1 MALNK
6 PNPIGAM
13 TGANDG
19 VASGIIGH
27 AVNLERLKVDEARL
41 VFGMLRKLEAKL
53 IDDLNKLD
61 PTVVGGKTRTRRL
74 QLLLANIQKTVKA
87 NYALIAKSHTETL
100 TSVAGMEKTA
110 TANAIGQGVANNPKV
125 GVAIMQTLPPTTT
138 LANLVNNT
146 LIMGAPQKSWWAR
159 QAGDLA
165 QRFQDQMREGILAGE
180 GVDDLTRRVRGT
192 KSQGY
197 KDGIMHIKRYQAE
210 ALVRTS
216 VQAVSN
222 AARSETIMA
231 NADILDGLQWLATLD
246 SRTSAICRAR
256 SGLVWTV
263 DGTPVGHSKKYSP
276 PPAHWNCRSVVVPIT
291 KSWEDLSNTP
301 LVFKDGEFS
310 EKFKGNLA
318 AQGFTA
324 AQIKNIRANMQ
335 SSMNGQVAAEFTYE
349 DWIKTQPVELQ
360 QSILGMAKWRLWS
373 DNKIGFVDLV
383 DQRSNPLSLADLQK
397 LIDDGRTSI
406 AKASTLAANK
416 AKQEAEAAAKNAAEL
431 KAKEQAAENQLNVY
445 KEGGTG
451 FVNFKV
457 AYNKLSK
464 QGKLDGKSF
473 QEQVALVQAGKE
485 AIDQAAMLANIK
497 KKFGDSKKLSPSE
510 LKTYNALDSATKAEI
525 RVLAAQ
531 KGLLK
536 QVDDAIEQYNTKFKG
551 INYELKKKL
560 KFSGNEFPV
569 LIKTNFKTPPEQLVA
584 AEKGMAKLDEI
595 LKEEKTAGALLQV
608 IQDNPKTAGFVIS
621 DDEIDFIINK
631 GAVFKSNLEKLEDL
645 NSANTVKIKQIAEL
659 DEFANDTLQQFSTA
673 QKGSGLLTQ
682 KKVYADLKNDVDF
695 KKLSPTQ
702 QVDKVQEITATTK
715 ANADFQAL
723 KSTIS
728 TKIAQG
734 KPLTKGEQL
743 KIDSFDDVQKEAFEA
758 AVLKK
763 TGKAPPPATP
773 QNDQQLVFANLKQTG
788 GQDGSNIGATFVDK
802 ATGVEYY
809 VKAPNNPIQAKVE
822 VLASKLYEAAGVRTA
837 KLQFIDITGDIGN
850 NNVAGKLGI
859 ASKMEKVTD
868 LDTSQMKTLTGAKEG
883 FAADAWLAN
892 WDVIGTGGAKSL
904 NLKKLAD
911 GGAFRLDTGASMNFR
926 ARGGIKE
933 FNGNDVPEIDSL
945 RVRSINAEATEVFG
959 DINQDQ
965 IVAGVARIVKISD
978 GDIRRLVNDT
988 MGDDAGDFADILI
1001 ARKNILAKRYEKEL
1015 TKLNKVDEIPPQKN
1029 ITKVEIDNIEKGNMN
1044 GYSVAIDK
1052 DEIED
1057 QLVHFYNYFDENKAK
1072 KLGSYFKVRGAAA
1085 TKLDKMTLQVSGGSG
1100 QTVVV
1105 NFDAINKSLLENIKG
1120 LRSRFNNGADFD
1132 DKSLNRITDFRRKLL
1147 DLRQDAKYAIS
1158 DGKIDAKDFEKLDK
1172 VLSAYAK
1179 DLTKILDNN
1188 EVGKQIKNVVWHTEE
1203 QFNEFDNLLS
1213 KVKFPKSSEI
1223 VWVKEDSI
1231 FKNKKF
1237 KDGVGTETNKFY
1249 NWSEDKVYVTKIDGV
1264 TVKYWRGDANT
1275 ALKNRLELFTD
1286 GGAITANQH
1295 LNVMQKLGIN
1305 SAKATIDD
1313 REELYLLRTLYA
1325 QAADDDMKR
1334 GITWWQQR
1342 LDKLKDLKTQK
1353 EKIIFLRKEVS
1364 DGAGVKDITTLP
1376 TYKPLG
1382 EWQALGN
1389 GRITTYRP
1397 DTFGDEWNKFY
1408 DEHVIFHN
1416 VYRGFVKSIKNIVEG
1431 GGHMAPTTD
1440 KFRRGIVM
1448 QGMSPEKD
1456 IRTGGGS
1463 YFFTRIRSKD
1473 REKRAQG
1480 LVWNSRLATRSDAIS
1495 YAGDRY
1501 GKTINENYVIGERGT
1516 SAKQL
1521 TSFKNDEANETIF
1534 KDSLSL
1540 YDNLKYIVV
1549 DSASDREEL
1558 IIFFKSKMQRWPDG
1572 RKIEEVIVRMK

>member
-6 PNPIGAM
+6 PNPIGAI

-27 AVNLERLKVDEARL
+27 AVNLERLKADEARI

-53 IDDLNKLD
+53 IDDLNKAD

-74 QLLLANIQKTVKA
+74 QLLLANVQKTVKA

-159 QAGDLA
+159 QAGDLT

-180 GVDDLTRRVRGT
+180 GVADLTRRVRGT
-192 KSQGY
+192 KAQGF

-246 SRTSAICRAR
+246 SRTSDICRAR

-263 DGTPVGHSKKYSP
+263 DGTPVGHNKKYSP

-291 KSWEDLSNTP
+291 KSWEDLSDTP

-310 EKFKGNLA
+310 EKFKSNLA

-324 AQIKNIRANMQ
+324 VQIKNIRANMQ

-349 DWIKTQPVELQ
+349 DWIRTQPIELQ
-360 QSILGMAKWRLWS
+360 QSVLGMPKWRLWN

-383 DQRSNPLSLADLQK
+383 DQRSNPLSLAELQK

-406 AKASTLAANK
+406 AKASNLAAIK
-416 AKQEAEAAAKNAAEL
+416 AKQEAEAAAKNAALL
-431 KAKEQAAENQLNVY
+431 KAKEEAAENQLNVY
-445 KEGGTG
+445 KEGGKG

-497 KKFGDSKKLSPSE
+497 KKFGDGKKLSPSE

-525 RVLAAQ
+525 RTLAAQ

-536 QVDDAIEQYNTKFKG
+536 QVDDAILAYGKKAFNAN
-551 INYELKKKL
+551 IYLKKMVAD
-560 KFSGNEFPV
+560 SGNLLPTV
-569 LIKTNFKTPPEQLVA
+569 IKQKIKNPAEQLVA
-584 AEKGMAKLDEI
+584 AQKGTAKLDEV
-595 LKEEKTAGALLQV
+595 LLQEKQAEITLNAV
-608 IQDNPKTAGFVIS
+608 KQSPSNFGYVLDSQTVNKIA
-621 DDEIDFIINK
+621 DEAKFLSTNIE
-631 GAVFKSNLEKLEDL
+631 ALEDL
-645 NSANTVKIKQIAEL
+645 NKANTLKVQELAKLDDEAVVTLEKFAKAE
-659 DEFANDTLQQFSTA
+659 
-673 QKGSGLLTQ
+673 KGSGLLTQ
-682 KKVYADLKNDVDF
+682 KKVLAELKKDADF
-695 KKLSPTQ
+695 KALSPAQ
-702 QVDKVQEITATTK
+702 QVNKVQDVTVATK

-743 KIDSFDDVQKEAFEA
+743 KIDGFDDVQKEALEA

-763 TGKAPPPATP
+763 TGKTPPPATP

-788 GQDGSNIGATFVDK
+788 GQDGSNIGAKFIDE

-837 KLQFIDITGDIGN
+837 KLQFIDITGNIGN
-850 NNVAGKLGI
+850 NNVAGRLGI

-868 LDTSQMKTLTGAKEG
+868 LDTSQMKSLTGAKEG

-892 WDVIGTGGAKSL
+892 WDVIGTGGAKAL

-911 GGAFRLDTGASMNFR
+911 GGAFRLDTGATMNFR
-926 ARGGIKE
+926 AQGAIKE
-933 FNGNDVPEIDSL
+933 FNGKGVPEIDSL
-945 RVRSINAEATEVFG
+945 RVRSINANATEVFG

-978 GDIRRLVNDT
+978 DDIRRLVNDT

-1015 TKLNKVDEIPPQKN
+1015 TKINKVDVIPPQKN
-1029 ITKVEIDNIEKGNMN
+1029 ITKVEIDNIEKANMN

-1072 KLGSYFKVRGAAA
+1072 KLGSFFKVRGAAA

-1100 QTVVV
+1100 QTVVI
-1105 NFDAINKSLLENIKG
+1105 DLDEINRVLLTNIKG
-1120 LRSRFNNGADFD
+1120 LRSRFANGALYD
-1132 DKSLNRITDFRRKLL
+1132 DKSNTRILSFRSTLLGLRRKV
-1147 DLRQDAKYAIS
+1147 KEAIS
-1158 DGKIDAKDFEKLDK
+1158 KGEMDAKDFEKIDK
-1172 VLSAYAK
+1172 VLSAYAD
-1179 DLTKILDNN
+1179 DLNKIFDANVIG
-1188 EVGKQIKNVVWHTEE
+1188 EKIKNVVWHTEK
-1203 QFNEFDNLLS
+1203 QFVNFDNILS
-1213 KVKFPKSSEI
+1213 KVKVPESSKI

-1275 ALKNRLELFTD
+1275 ALKNRLELFSD

-1305 SAKATIDD
+1305 SVKATVDD
-1313 REELYLLRTLYA
+1313 REELYLIRTLYA
-1325 QAADDDMKR
+1325 QAADSSKRR
-1334 GITWWQQR
+1334 GIGWWQER
-1342 LDKLKDLKTQK
+1342 LNKIKELKTQK
-1353 EKIIFLRKEVS
+1353 EKIIYLRKEVS
-1364 DGAGVKDITTLP
+1364 DAAGVDDITTMP
-1376 TYKPLG
+1376 NYKPLG

-1408 DEHVIFHN
+1408 DEHILFHN
-1416 VYRGFVKSIKNIVEG
+1416 VYRRFTDTIKDIVEG

-1448 QGMSPEKD
+1448 EGMSPEKD

-1463 YFFTRIRSKD
+1463 YFFTRIRSKNSERRD
-1473 REKRAQG
+1473 QG

-1501 GKTINENYVIGERGT
+1501 GKTINANYVIGERGT

-1521 TSFKNDEANETIF
+1521 TSFKNDGGNETIF

-1549 DSASDREEL
+1549 DNEVDREDL

-1572 RKIEEVIVRMK
+1572 RKIEDVIVRTK